1 MPTVAEGA
9 EAPAKKTSARRP
21 EKTGGGGKSRRER
34 LESLDPNAPL
44 VKPAEVAAPGEA
56 ANNAAIQAL
65 KDKIAAGE
73 EQIVKI
79 DAEIQVLRGV
89 REKQNAATKAKSA
102 ELREFRQTVR
112 AAQQNKD
119 KLSEQLGLLSEKKK
133 KASEALKAQRKA
145 YKTTD
150 AASIDALIAEIQKQL
165 ETSTLDLK
173 TEKEKVHEI
182 KKLTAQKD
190 SIKELAVA
198 ADKVKAQ
205 EQEHEAL
212 YTKLKEAKQEVQTL
226 RAREREMI
234 AELDAAKVCAVDADA
249 AGAAVGDANSQ
260 IEALMSKKAEVIQSN
275 RDARTGIKEKSTL
288 VKIQF
293 AEYRE
298 YQRAMA
304 AYKDKLDLLE
314 EHKRREADKERYNK
328 MKQERKEKEAQQKEA
343 KKRQEARMLA
353 VANGCQIYVGGLAL
367 RAAEADLRSV
377 CEPFGTITDAMVVR
391 DSDTDLSR
399 GFAFVTFDTE
409 TMARDAIKQLN
420 RKELPVLCPP
430 HGTLSLKLADKSRQ
444 QKEWEKAN
452 PSKCPPKKG
461 SETKEAGEG
470 EVKVGAQV

>member
-1 MPTVAEGA
+1 M
-9 EAPAKKTSARRP
+9 
-21 EKTGGGGKSRRER
+21 
-34 LESLDPNAPL
+34 
-44 VKPAEVAAPGEA
+44 
-56 ANNAAIQAL
+56 
-65 KDKIAAGE
+65 
-73 EQIVKI
+73 
-79 DAEIQVLRGV
+79 
-89 REKQNAATKAKSA
+89 
-102 ELREFRQTVR
+102 
-112 AAQQNKD
+112 
-119 KLSEQLGLLSEKKK
+119 
-133 KASEALKAQRKA
+133 
-145 YKTTD
+145 
-150 AASIDALIAEIQKQL
+150 
-165 ETSTLDLK
+165 K

-260 IEALMSKKAEVIQSN
+260 IEALMSKKAEVIQGN
-275 RDARTGIKEKSTL
+275 RDSRTGIKEKSTL